1 MPSSCPGRVQ
11 RARVRERNEI
21 RDPAQKVRSAISA
34 PATKHR
40 IAPRSRLFA
49 RIRSLGRDTRPI
61 LQPTEDRVHVPGC
74 TRKRGGDRRGQH
86 SIRINDQWRI
96 CFIWTVEGPADV
108 EIVDS
113 IKGVPTPNR
122 VTTHP
127 GEVLSEEFLVP
138 LGMSVNALAMALRV
152 PATRI
157 GAIVKG
163 ERSVTADTAL
173 RLARFFGTSPEFW
186 VNLQAMHD
194 LTKTRRDSGGKIARD
209 VRPRAA

>member
-1 MPSSCPGRVQ
+1 MSKSSTT
-11 RARVRERNEI
+11 
-21 RDPAQKVRSAISA
+21 
-34 PATKHR
+34 TKSVAH
-40 IAPRSRLFA
+40 PR
-49 RIRSLGRDTRPI
+49 
-61 LQPTEDRVHVPGC
+61 
-74 TRKRGGDRRGQH
+74 
-86 SIRINDQWRI
+86 
-96 CFIWTVEGPADV
+96 
-108 EIVDS
+108 
-113 IKGVPTPNR
+113 R

-127 GEVLSEEFLVP
+127 GEVLSEEFLKP

-186 VNLQAMHD
+186 ISLQATHD
-194 LTKTRRDSGGKIARD
+194 LTKARRESGATIERD

>member
-1 MPSSCPGRVQ
+1 MSKSS
-11 RARVRERNEI
+11 I
-21 RDPAQKVRSAISA
+21 
-34 PATKHR
+34 T
-40 IAPRSRLFA
+40 
-49 RIRSLGRDTRPI
+49 T
-61 LQPTEDRVHVPGC
+61 
-74 TRKRGGDRRGQH
+74 
-86 SIRINDQWRI
+86 
-96 CFIWTVEGPADV
+96 
-108 EIVDS
+108 
-113 IKGVPTPNR
+113 KGVATPNR

-127 GEVLSEEFLVP
+127 GEVLGEEFLQP

-194 LTKTRRDSGGKIARD
+194 LTRVRQESGVTIERD
-209 VRPRAA
+209 VHPRAA

>member
-1 MPSSCPGRVQ
+1 MSRSS
-11 RARVRERNEI
+11 
-21 RDPAQKVRSAISA
+21 
-34 PATKHR
+34 T
-40 IAPRSRLFA
+40 
-49 RIRSLGRDTRPI
+49 T
-61 LQPTEDRVHVPGC
+61 
-74 TRKRGGDRRGQH
+74 
-86 SIRINDQWRI
+86 
-96 CFIWTVEGPADV
+96 
-108 EIVDS
+108 

-127 GEVLSEEFLVP
+127 GEVLSEEFLKP

-157 GAIVKG
+157 GAIIKG

-186 VNLQAMHD
+186 ISLQATHD
-194 LTKTRRDSGGKIARD
+194 LTKARLERGAAIERD